1 MLESKSF
8 EFSAQYATRVDD
20 AKYLPPGEVRNERK
34 HKATCLKNKKKRKKR
49 K

>member
-8 EFSAQYATRVDD
+8 EFSAQYDRVDD
-20 AKYLPPGEVRNERK
+20 VKYLPPGEVRNERK